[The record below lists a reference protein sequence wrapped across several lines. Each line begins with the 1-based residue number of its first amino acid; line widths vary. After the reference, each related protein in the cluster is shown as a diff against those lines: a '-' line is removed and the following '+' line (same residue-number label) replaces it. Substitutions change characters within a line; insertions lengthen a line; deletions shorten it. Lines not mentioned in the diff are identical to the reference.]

1 MTELLEM
8 DVRTTQCGF
17 NFFLERHYFKQSN
30 FKPNEW
36 HEDRQQMKNTQDG
49 QPDKKSPNTSRS
61 WETHRHQTTRKT
73 PRDMRQVKISFYR
86 ILCVPEKDSRNILKE
101 SFLFVH
107 SERIK

>member
-49 QPDKKSPNTSRS
+49 QPDKKIT
-61 WETHRHQTTRKT
+61 
-73 PRDMRQVKISFYR
+73 
-86 ILCVPEKDSRNILKE
+86 
-101 SFLFVH
+101 
-107 SERIK
+107 